1 MAKPLFSHPQLS
13 QVFFPMLSGATPIAP
28 TVIGLMAPASPTV
41 GQLWWRND
49 LGKLFIYYDDGT
61 SQQWVPV
68 TPV

>member
-1 MAKPLFSHPQLS
+1 
-13 QVFFPMLSGATPIAP
+13 MLSGATPIAP